1 MSALQRAWRCM
12 KPVDS
17 GRAYEF
23 PNDPAVL
30 MKNLPIVTPDLPEN
44 PPVQPPDADEARRQR
59 LIGYGLLFATLL
71 IWGSFTLISRI
82 AATNALTA
90 WDVSA
95 LRFAAAAFV
104 LIPIQLYRGQ
114 LGILLDRRLFSLA
127 LVGGLAY
134 ANFAYLGFN
143 YAPAA
148 HAAIWLNGMLPFWMA
163 LAAFI
168 VLKEPFSR
176 DIQISLLLITLGL
189 LGMMGFMWYENSF
202 YLSIGDLFFLL
213 AAACWG
219 FYSAYLK
226 QWSFPPWT
234 AMSAVAIWSAIL
246 YLPIYLLFLPK
257 GLAEASWTQIIV
269 QSVFQGWFVV
279 ILAMLTYIGAIE
291 RLGAFK
297 AGSLLA
303 LAPLLA
309 ALAAVPVLNEPLTPA
324 LIVGLVAVS
333 VGALQP
339 WRLFRKSSAKTA

>member
-1 MSALQRAWRCM
+1 
-12 KPVDS
+12 
-17 GRAYEF
+17 
-23 PNDPAVL
+23 

-44 PPVQPPDADEARRQR
+44 SPVQSSDPDEARRQ
-59 LIGYGLLFATLL
+59 LWIGYGLLFATLL

-82 AATNALTA
+82 AATNALTP
-90 WDVSA
+90 WDVSG
-95 LRFAAAAFV
+95 LRFAAAALV
-104 LIPIQLYRGQ
+104 LIPIQWYRGQ
-114 LGILLDRRLFSLA
+114 LHVLLDWRLFALA

-134 ANFAYLGFN
+134 ANFAYLGFDH
-143 YAPAA
+143 APAA

-163 LAAFI
+163 LAAFL

-176 DIQISLLLITLGL
+176 DIQISLLLIMLGL
-189 LGMMGFMWYENSF
+189 LAMMGFMWHENSF
-202 YLSIGDLFFLL
+202 HLSIGDLFFLL
-213 AAACWG
+213 ASACWG

-226 QWSFPPWT
+226 QWSYPPWT

-257 GLAEASWTQIIV
+257 GLADASWTQIIV

-324 LIVGLVAVS
+324 LIIGLIAVS
-333 VGALQP
+333 IGALQP
-339 WRLFRKSSAKTA
+339 WRLFKKA

>member
-1 MSALQRAWRCM
+1 
-12 KPVDS
+12 
-17 GRAYEF
+17 
-23 PNDPAVL
+23 
-30 MKNLPIVTPDLPEN
+30 MKNLPIVTPDLPED
-44 PPVQPPDADEARRQR
+44 PPVQSPDPDEARRQ
-59 LIGYGLLFATLL
+59 LWIGYGLLLATLT

-82 AATNALTA
+82 AATNALTP
-90 WDVSA
+90 WDVSG
-95 LRFAAAAFV
+95 LRFAAAGLV
-104 LIPIQLYRGQ
+104 LIPIQWYRGQ
-114 LGILLDRRLFSLA
+114 LGLLLDLRLFGLA
-127 LVGGLAY
+127 LIGGLAY

-163 LAAFI
+163 LSAFL

-176 DIQISLLLITLGL
+176 DIQISLLVIMLGL
-189 LGMMGFMWYENSF
+189 LGMVSFMWYENSF
-202 YLSIGDLFFLL
+202 HLSIGDLFFLL
-213 AAACWG
+213 ASACWG

-226 QWSFPPWT
+226 KWSFPPWT
-234 AMSAVAIWSAIL
+234 AMSSVAIWSALL

-257 GLAEASWTQIIV
+257 GLADASWTLILV

-339 WRLFRKSSAKTA
+339 WRLFKKSTAKTV

>member
-1 MSALQRAWRCM
+1 MRRVGNGKRHESAR
-12 KPVDS
+12 
-17 GRAYEF
+17 
-23 PNDPAVL
+23 
-30 MKNLPIVTPDLPEN
+30 MKNLPIVTPDLPEE
-44 PPVQPPDADEARRQR
+44 PPLPPADCDEARRQQ

-82 AATNALTA
+82 AAANSLTP
-90 WDVSA
+90 WDVSG
-95 LRFAAAAFV
+95 LRFAAAALV
-104 LIPIQLYRGQ
+104 LIPIQWYRGQ
-114 LGILLDRRLFSLA
+114 LRVLLDWRLFALA

-163 LAAFI
+163 LAAFV

-176 DIQISLLLITLGL
+176 DIQISLLLIMLGL
-189 LGMMGFMWYENSF
+189 LGMMGFMRYENNF
-202 YLSIGDLFFLL
+202 YLNIGDLFFLL
-213 AAACWG
+213 ASACWG

-234 AMSAVAIWSAIL
+234 AMSSVAIWSAIL

-257 GLAEASWTQIIV
+257 GLADASWTQIMV

-309 ALAAVPVLNEPLTPA
+309 ALAAVPVLNEPLTLA

-333 VGALQP
+333 IGALQP
-339 WRLFRKSSAKTA
+339 WRLLRRA

>member
-1 MSALQRAWRCM
+1 
-12 KPVDS
+12 
-17 GRAYEF
+17 
-23 PNDPAVL
+23 
-30 MKNLPIVTPDLPEN
+30 MKNLPIVTPDLPDE
-44 PPVQPPDADEARRQR
+44 PPLAPADHEEAHRQKM
-59 LIGYGLLFATLL
+59 IGYGLLFATLL

-82 AATNALTA
+82 AATNALTP
-90 WDVSA
+90 WDVSG
-95 LRFAAAAFV
+95 LRFAAAALV
-104 LIPIQLYRGQ
+104 LIPIQWYRGQ
-114 LGILLDRRLFSLA
+114 LHVLLDWRLFGLA

-163 LAAFI
+163 LAAFV
-168 VLKEPFSR
+168 VLKEPFTH
-176 DIQISLLLITLGL
+176 DIKVSLLLIMLGL
-189 LGMMGFMWYENSF
+189 LAMIGFMWYENSF
-202 YLSIGDLFFLL
+202 HLSIGDLFFLL
-213 AAACWG
+213 ASACWG

-226 QWSFPPWT
+226 KWSFPPWT
-234 AMSAVAIWSAIL
+234 AMSAVAIWAAVL
-246 YLPIYLLFLPK
+246 YLPIYVLFLPK
-257 GLAEASWTQIIV
+257 GLADASWMQMII

-279 ILAMLTYIGAIE
+279 IIAMLTYIGAIE

-309 ALAAVPVLNEPLTPA
+309 AVAAVPVLNEPLTPA

-339 WRLFRKSSAKTA
+339 WRLFKKTTAKTV

>member
-1 MSALQRAWRCM
+1 
-12 KPVDS
+12 
-17 GRAYEF
+17 
-23 PNDPAVL
+23 
-30 MKNLPIVTPDLPEN
+30 MKNLPIVTPDLPED
-44 PPVQPPDADEARRQR
+44 PPVQSPDPDEARRQ
-59 LIGYGLLFATLL
+59 LWIGYGLLLATLT

-82 AATNALTA
+82 AATNALTP
-90 WDVSA
+90 WDVSG
-95 LRFAAAAFV
+95 LRFAAAGLV
-104 LIPIQLYRGQ
+104 LIPIQWYRGQ
-114 LGILLDRRLFSLA
+114 LRVLLDWRLFGMA
-127 LVGGLAY
+127 MIGGLAY

-163 LAAFI
+163 LAAFL
-168 VLKEPFSR
+168 VLKEPFNR
-176 DIQISLLLITLGL
+176 DIQISLLVILFGL
-189 LGMMGFMWYENSF
+189 LAMTVFMWQNNSF
-202 YLSIGDLFFLL
+202 HLSIGDLFFLL
-213 AAACWG
+213 ASACWG

-226 QWSFPPWT
+226 KCAFPPWT
-234 AMSAVAIWSAIL
+234 AMSAVAIWSAVL
-246 YLPIYLLFLPK
+246 YLPIYILFLPK
-257 GLAEASWTQIIV
+257 GLADASWTQILV

-279 ILAMLTYIGAIE
+279 IIAMLTYIGAIE

-339 WRLFRKSSAKTA
+339 WRLLHR